1 MKRARSASPETAAT
15 DNNNNPQ
22 TGEQKQQTPYISLQ
36 QIIKL
41 CDALDDDEASTIAL
55 AAKTLLKCSQQQ
67 FRGLCSVWGVS
78 RRRPG
83 GRTTGERPVRECKA
97 ELHAKLSQR
106 ALELQEKKSCGPAFC
121 FTTASRSTLQQL
133 QQIPN
138 RQTLLAR
145 VIDHACH
152 SEDSISQLVVKMLRQ
167 AEMQVQA
174 NLAADQPMDACG
186 YIASDAVQHLRQWSL
201 AEANSWWH
209 TSLPDYSSMDCIAK
223 GQSVL
228 QCDHRI
234 LESDEVNRL
243 VREYCN
249 IANNLQAAEE
259 WWAGAVALDNFLPG
273 LLHSC
278 GEILEPSGSAQHRWR
293 VWIVNTQSSR
303 QPGSHWFTVAI
314 GLQQTPGEEM
324 PQARPATQR
333 PPEIARLHSVLP
345 QSSKTATSTTGSKQK
360 KIKLS
365 APANR
370 KLDEYFGEATIKAMT
385 WPEEEEEVPA
395 VVTSP
400 SSAFARLRLKREQC
414 KNDTEFH
421 QLLWGL
427 NLGRNTVLTRQTSRS
442 IIRQLSCLIQWEHT
456 NVKLPA
462 YATEECKQKTV
473 HPSPQWITYHLLASV
488 RVEPHTELRRTNTPT

>member
-1 MKRARSASPETAAT
+1 MKRARSASLETAAT

-138 RQTLLAR
+138 RHTLLAR

-273 LLHSC
+273 LLYSC

-333 PPEIARLHSVLP
+333 PPEMACLHSVLP

-365 APANR
+365 APANH
-370 KLDEYFGEATIKAMT
+370 KLDE
-385 WPEEEEEVPA
+385 
-395 VVTSP
+395 
-400 SSAFARLRLKREQC
+400 
-414 KNDTEFH
+414 
-421 QLLWGL
+421 
-427 NLGRNTVLTRQTSRS
+427 
-442 IIRQLSCLIQWEHT
+442 
-456 NVKLPA
+456 
-462 YATEECKQKTV
+462 
-473 HPSPQWITYHLLASV
+473 
-488 RVEPHTELRRTNTPT
+488 